1 MARFKAR
8 ATSPA
13 AITAG
18 AVVGVPTAAYALNRA
33 YTGTV
38 DSLAEMQSV
47 PDGSAPG
54 GITEEQKAQ
63 ITAAKI

>member
-38 DSLAEMQSV
+38 DSLAEMQRV

-54 GITEEQKAQ
+54 GVTEEQKAQ